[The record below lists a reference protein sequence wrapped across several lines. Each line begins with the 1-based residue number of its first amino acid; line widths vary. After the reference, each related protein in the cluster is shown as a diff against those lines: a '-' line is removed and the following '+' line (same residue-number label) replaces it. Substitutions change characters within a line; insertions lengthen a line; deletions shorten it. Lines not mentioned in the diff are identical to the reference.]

1 MENVISVLSWVWYN
15 FFDRAAMFMMVLV
28 LIGQLLTKRPVL
40 ESIMGAL
47 KAYIGYIVYQTATG
61 GLYNAFQPIMMGMRN
76 VLGMNLLVNDDSLG
90 AGTLTAILEGFGRTT
105 SLQMASMAAGFIFAI
120 LLVLLKKYTKCRS
133 LIIQAHILS
142 GQAIDMVPI
151 LLVMFPLMNDFT
163 VILAVGLF
171 LAVKWCVL
179 SNLTVEPAQDLTD
192 GANMCVGH
200 TQMILDRIGSEYGR
214 YLERKA
220 RKKGKEV
227 KKFDNMEM
235 PGFLSIFNDMYVS
248 SFIVMLIYFA
258 VLISLIGKPGM
269 MAIDSSLTE
278 STSFALYIFHT
289 AGKFPVYLVILLTG
303 MRMFVAELTV
313 AFSGISEKILP
324 NTLPGID
331 CAAFYGFVTN
341 GSVITISFLVGSLTM
356 TLFTTVGMLLGLPF
370 VCLVGFVPMMFDSAT
385 VGIFAHHR
393 GGIKALVVSCIGVA
407 VADVFLAGIAAC
419 TIGFAQYGGVG
430 FQVDNAITLAAFSP
444 IWKYLGWAG
453 YALVLVIMLAIPQ
466 IQCLK
471 NKTGNSTSRS
481 WGRIYKNLQVPFF
494 GSGIP
499 RPDRPW
505 DSLPVKNT
513 A

>member
-1 MENVISVLSWVWYN
+1 MDNIVSVLSWIWYN

-28 LIGQLLTKRPVL
+28 FIGQLLTKRPVL
-40 ESIMGAL
+40 EAIMGAL
-47 KAYIGYIVYQTATG
+47 KGYIGYIVYQTATG
-61 GLYNAFQPIMMGMRN
+61 GMYDAFQPIMMGMRN
-76 VLGMNLLVNDDSLG
+76 VLGMNIIVNDDSLG
-90 AGTLTAILEGFGRTT
+90 AGTLTAILESFGRTT
-105 SLQMASMAAGFIFAI
+105 SLQMAAMAAGFFFAI
-120 LLVLLKKYTKCRS
+120 ILVLAKRWTKCRS

-163 VILAVGLF
+163 VIVVVGLF

-200 TQMILDRIGSEYGR
+200 TQMILDRIGYEYGR
-214 YLERKA
+214 HLERKA
-220 RKKGKEV
+220 KKKGKEV
-227 KKFDNMEM
+227 KKFENLEL

-248 SFIVMLIYFA
+248 SFLVMLVYFA
-258 VLISLIGKPGM
+258 VLINLIGKPGM
-269 MAIDSSLTE
+269 MAIDPSLTE

-313 AFSGISEKILP
+313 AFSGISERILP

-341 GSVITISFLVGSLTM
+341 GSVVTVSFLVGSLTM
-356 TLFTTVGMLLGLPF
+356 TLFTTVGMLAGLPF

-407 VADVFLAGIAAC
+407 ISDVFLAGIAAC

-444 IWKYLGWAG
+444 IWKYLGWIG
-453 YALVLVIMLAIPQ
+453 YVLVLVILLAVPQ
-466 IQCLK
+466 IQYLK
-471 NKTGNSTSRS
+471 NKKGY
-481 WGRIYKNLQVPFF
+481 WLAAEDWEQYKEVMGEDL
-494 GSGIP
+494 
-499 RPDRPW
+499 
-505 DSLPVKNT
+505 
-513 A
+513 